1 MDEINEVMR
10 RKAINFDL
18 STSELRKIFG
28 YFGTTK
34 AYGLIK
40 KFMLE
45 HGFEHRQYSGYI
57 SKEPMTFAT
66 VFNLTNELTL
76 KLPWLCEVV
85 KRMDV
90 TNVLEETIDL
100 IPTLNKPYEKIK
112 ISEKAKTNV
121 IITPTNEV
129 IDKVEDIDTLDEITE
144 AIINE
149 SSMKEE
155 HKEILFALIEDY
167 KNNTANQENYQNVDL
182 KFLKNNKD
190 KNDKDKQ
197 SHKNKHTH
205 SEYEKN

>member
-1 MDEINEVMR
+1 MDEINEAMR

-28 YFGTTK
+28 YSGTAM

-45 HGFEHRQYSGYI
+45 HEFEHRQYSGYI
-57 SKEPMTFAT
+57 SKDPMTFAT

-76 KLPWLCEVV
+76 ELPWLCEVV

-100 IPTLNKPYEKIK
+100 IPTLNKPYEKGNA
-112 ISEKAKTNV
+112 SVKTKSNV
-121 IITPTNEV
+121 IITPTNEI

-167 KNNTANQENYQNVDL
+167 KDNTTNPKLYPNVDL

-197 SHKNKHTH
+197 NLKNKHTH
-205 SEYEKN
+205 SEYE